1 MDLATVI
8 VSATSAFGVSIATA
22 AWLSR
27 TLISHRLE
35 KDIEA
40 FKSELE
46 RDRDSDK
53 AEIDGRIRQQ
63 VETSLGDL
71 AADREYGLDAR
82 KRLYT
87 AIGPLRFQLL
97 LACRDLAGRIQSYGL
112 GRRYDVDL
120 QGYFGR
126 STLFRILRPLSLA
139 ELVER
144 QIAYADFAVDAGA
157 IDLLRFKKNAFA
169 AFSGGSL
176 VEGHPDVVWSRQEQ
190 HVFFDYLGRSA
201 NALIVDADGQS
212 ERVVRFDEFD
222 RMLEG
227 NGAMERLSPFPKIL
241 TGFTP
246 AAKPLL
252 WVRLVVYG
260 NLCNDFVNT
269 AGTSIGFEVREYP
282 VAELLSAAGKG
293 TIADNIAEYVSRC
306 RKLPES
312 PL

>member
-1 MDLATVI
+1 MDPATVI
-8 VSATSAFGVSIATA
+8 ASATSALGISIATA

-27 TLISHRLE
+27 TLVSHRLQKE
-35 KDIEA
+35 MEA

-46 RDRDSDK
+46 ESRVTEQ
-53 AEIDGRIRQQ
+53 AQLEGRIRQQ

-71 AADREYGLDAR
+71 AAEREYGLEAR

-97 LACRDLAGRIQSYGL
+97 LACRDLAGRVQSYGL
-112 GRRYDVDL
+112 GRRYDL
-120 QGYFGR
+120 GLRGYYGR

-157 IDLLRFKKNAFA
+157 VDLLRFKKNAFA

-176 VEGHPDVVWSRQEQ
+176 VDGHPNVEWNRQEQ

-201 NALIVDADGQS
+201 NAVIVDGDDAAD
-212 ERVVRFDEFD
+212 RVLRFHEFD
-222 RMLEG
+222 RLLDK
-227 NGAMERLSPFPKIL
+227 NDARERVSPFPQIL
-241 TGFTP
+241 NALTP
-246 AAKPLL
+246 EEKPLF
-252 WVRLVVYG
+252 WVRLVAYA

-269 AGTSIGFEVREYP
+269 AGNSIGFEARAYP
-282 VAELLSAAGKG
+282 VEQLLQTTSDR
-293 TIADNIAEYVSRC
+293 TILENLPEYVRRC
-306 RKLPES
+306 EQLPRS